1 MMEMTMNIVGQ
12 GGAVFRRDGM
22 PITTSKLV
30 ADLFGKQHKNVL
42 RDIRKLIEIDPEL
55 RLSFEPQLEV
65 YAGPNGS
72 QRSREVYTINQRG
85 AALLVMGFTGPE
97 ALQWKKKFLDAFDH
111 LAERER
117 DTYMDAFRS
126 FRRSPTLAKPPKSHR
141 K

>member
-1 MMEMTMNIVGQ
+1 MEITTSLAGT
-12 GGAVFRRDGM
+12 GGAVFRREGK
-22 PITTSKLV
+22 PITTSKMV

-42 RDIRKLIEIDPEL
+42 RDIRNLIETDPEL

-72 QRSREVYTINQRG
+72 QRSREIFTINQRG

-97 ALQWKKKFLDAFDH
+97 ALAWKKKFLNAFDH

-117 DTYMDAFRS
+117 DTHREVLS
-126 FRRSPTLAKPPKSHR
+126 TFRRTSTIGKHR
-141 K
+141 SR